1 MTTATAQTLVLR
13 SDLVSTAILEAG
25 TAMGT
30 VLAKCQYAAKLAAK
44 LDATN
49 PTGLTLK
56 ERLEASIALYNDD
69 LNKAGHNVRALFKDA
84 LTLALAPA
92 TPVSLEIIQGGKKV
106 EVHKTAL
113 EAVDMPKHA
122 MQEAAKQ
129 VREENGMS
137 RKTGAGRKAVQ
148 PTTAPAQAT
157 PENKDAAF
165 SAWLANLPVYL
176 KDVETAK
183 QITGKLNELG
193 LKLQKAR

>member
-1 MTTATAQTLVLR
+1 MTTATAQALVLR

-25 TAMGT
+25 EAMGT
-30 VLAKCQYAAKLAAK
+30 VLAKCQYAAKLAA
-44 LDATN
+44 TN
-49 PTGLTLK
+49 PVGLKLADK
-56 ERLEASIALYNDD
+56 LESVMALYKED
-69 LNKAGHNVRALFKDA
+69 LDKAGHNVKALFKDA
-84 LTLALAPA
+84 LTLCLAPA

-122 MQEAAKQ
+122 MKEAAKQ
-129 VREENGMS
+129 VREENGMG
-137 RKTGAGRKAVQ
+137 RKEGAGRKPVQ

-157 PENKDAAF
+157 PEDKDVAF
-165 SAWLANLPVYL
+165 SAWLANLPIYL

>member
-1 MTTATAQTLVLR
+1 
-13 SDLVSTAILEAG
+13 
-25 TAMGT
+25 
-30 VLAKCQYAAKLAAK
+30 
-44 LDATN
+44 
-49 PTGLTLK
+49 
-56 ERLEASIALYNDD
+56 
-69 LNKAGHNVRALFKDA
+69 
-84 LTLALAPA
+84 
-92 TPVSLEIIQGGKKV
+92 VSLEIIQGGKKV

-122 MQEAAKQ
+122 MKEAAKQ
-129 VREENGMS
+129 VREENGMG
-137 RKTGAGRKAVQ
+137 RKEGAGRKPVQ

-157 PENKDAAF
+157 PEDKDVAF

>member
-1 MTTATAQTLVLR
+1 MQNSTAQTLVLR

-25 TAMGT
+25 EAMGT
-30 VLAKCQYAAKLAAK
+30 VLAKCQYAAKIASTTANPAGLK
-44 LDATN
+44 LKDHLETIMV
-49 PTGLTLK
+49 LYK
-56 ERLEASIALYNDD
+56 ED
-69 LNKAGHNVRALFKDA
+69 LDKAGHNVKALFKDA
-84 LTLALAPA
+84 LTLCLAPA

-106 EVHKTAL
+106 ETHKTAL

-129 VREENGMS
+129 VREANGMA
-137 RKTGAGRKAVQ
+137 RATGGGRKPVQ

-157 PENKDAAF
+157 PEAKDAAF